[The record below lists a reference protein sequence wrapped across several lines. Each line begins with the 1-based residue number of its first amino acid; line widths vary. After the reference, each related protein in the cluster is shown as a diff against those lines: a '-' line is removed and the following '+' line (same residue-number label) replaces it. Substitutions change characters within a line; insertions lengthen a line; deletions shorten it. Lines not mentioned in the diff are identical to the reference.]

1 MTTFNNITEAF
12 GNTPLVR
19 INAINDGAAGNVYAK
34 LEFYNPSSSVKDRL
48 GIAMI
53 DAAEATGAFAQDPG
67 DPVPGVELSIA
78 RMSPVVFEAMEN
90 DIGAR
95 IWPQLQSEWEFIDYH
110 GINDA
115 FIIKYEI
122 GGQES
127 LRIHHDVAQVSMS
140 VKLNDDYE
148 GAELDFP
155 RQGVTNAGLGVG
167 ELLVWPSLVTHPHAS
182 LQITSGVKYSLTI
195 WCELPLAMNRM

>member
-1 MTTFNNITEAF
+1 MRDFFDYQSGVDDRHGMRHVANEMVVLPF
-12 GNTPLVR
+12 LTPAYCRAL
-19 INAINDGAAGNVYAK
+19 
-34 LEFYNPSSSVKDRL
+34 
-48 GIAMI
+48 I
-53 DAAEATGAFAQDPG
+53 DAAEAAGAFAQDPG
-67 DPVPGVELSIA
+67 DPVPGTEVSIA
-78 RMSPVVFEAMEN
+78 RLSPVVFEAMEN
-90 DIGAR
+90 DIGGR
-95 IWPQLQSEWEFIDYH
+95 IWPQLRAEWQYIDYH

-115 FIIKYEI
+115 FIIKYEQ

-155 RQGVTNAGLGVG
+155 RQGFTNAELAVG

>member
-1 MTTFNNITEAF
+1 M
-12 GNTPLVR
+12 
-19 INAINDGAAGNVYAK
+19 
-34 LEFYNPSSSVKDRL
+34 SSVRDFFDYWGGVDDRHGMRRVANEMVVL
-48 GIAMI
+48 PFLTPDYCRALI
-53 DAAEATGAFAQDPG
+53 DAAEAAGAFAQDPG
-67 DPVPGVELSIA
+67 APVPGTEVSIA
-78 RMSPVVFEAMEN
+78 RLSPVVFEAMEN

-95 IWPQLQSEWEFIDYH
+95 IWPELRAEWQYIDYH

-115 FIIKYEI
+115 FIIKYEQ

-155 RQGVTNAGLGVG
+155 RQGFTNANLAVG

-182 LQITSGVKYSLTI
+182 LQIASGVKYSLTI

>member
-1 MTTFNNITEAF
+1 M
-12 GNTPLVR
+12 
-19 INAINDGAAGNVYAK
+19 
-34 LEFYNPSSSVKDRL
+34 SSVRDFFDYSGGVDDRQGMRRVAAEML
-48 GIAMI
+48 VLPFLTPAYCRALI
-53 DAAEATGAFAQDPG
+53 DAAEAAGGFAQDLG
-67 DPVPGVELSIA
+67 DPVPGTEVSIA
-78 RMSPVVFEAMEN
+78 RLSPVVFEAMEN

-95 IWPQLQSEWEFIDYH
+95 IWPQLRAEWRYIDYH

-115 FIIKYEI
+115 FIIKYEQ

-155 RQGVTNAGLGVG
+155 RQGFTNADLAVG

-182 LQITSGVKYSLTI
+182 LQIRGGVKYSLTI

>member
-1 MTTFNNITEAF
+1 MSSLRDFF
-12 GNTPLVR
+12 
-19 INAINDGAAGNVYAK
+19 DYGAGVDERSGMRRVADEMFVLPFLSPAYCRA
-34 LEFYNPSSSVKDRL
+34 L
-48 GIAMI
+48 I
-53 DAAEATGAFAQDPG
+53 DAAESTGAFEPDPG
-67 DPVPGVELSIA
+67 DPVPRVELSMA
-78 RMSPVVFEAMEN
+78 RMSPLVFEAMEN
-90 DIGAR
+90 DIGVR
-95 IWPQLQSEWEFIDYH
+95 IWPQLRAEWQYIDYH

-115 FIIKYEI
+115 FIIKYER

-155 RQGVTNAGLGVG
+155 RQGFTNADLAVG

-182 LQITSGVKYSLTI
+182 LQIASGVKYSLTI
-195 WCELPLAMNRM
+195 WCELPLEMNRM

>member
-1 MTTFNNITEAF
+1 M
-12 GNTPLVR
+12 
-19 INAINDGAAGNVYAK
+19 
-34 LEFYNPSSSVKDRL
+34 SSVRDFFDYAGGVDDRPDMRRVADEMFVL
-48 GIAMI
+48 PFLTPAYCRALI
-53 DAAEATGAFAQDPG
+53 DAAEAAGGFAHDPG
-67 DPVPGVELSIA
+67 DPVPGTEVSIA
-78 RMSPVVFEAMEN
+78 RLSPAVFEAMEN

-95 IWPQLQSEWEFIDYH
+95 VWPRLQGEWRYIDYH

-115 FIIKYEI
+115 FIIKYEK

-140 VKLNDDYE
+140 VKLNDDYA

-155 RQGVTNAGLGVG
+155 RQGFTNADLAVG

>member
-1 MTTFNNITEAF
+1 MSSLRDFFDYSSGIDRQAGMRRVGDEMYALPF
-12 GNTPLVR
+12 LTPSYCRAL
-19 INAINDGAAGNVYAK
+19 
-34 LEFYNPSSSVKDRL
+34 
-48 GIAMI
+48 I

>member
-1 MTTFNNITEAF
+1 MQDFF
-12 GNTPLVR
+12 DYP
-19 INAINDGAAGNVYAK
+19 AG
-34 LEFYNPSSSVKDRL
+34 
-48 GIAMI
+48 I
-53 DAAEATGAFAQDPG
+53 DARDGMRRLADEMYVVPFLTPAYCRALIDASEAAGAFAQDPG
-67 DPVPGVELSIA
+67 DPVPGTEVSIA
-78 RMSPVVFEAMEN
+78 RLSPVVFEAMEN
-90 DIGAR
+90 DIGMR
-95 IWPQLQSEWEFIDYH
+95 IWPQLKSEWEYIDYH

-155 RQGVTNAGLGVG
+155 RQGASNAGLSVG

-182 LQITSGVKYSLTI
+182 LPIKSGIKYSLTI
-195 WCELPLAMNRM
+195 WCELPLRVSPDRW

>member
-1 MTTFNNITEAF
+1 MRRVADEMYAMPFL
-12 GNTPLVR
+12 TPAYCRAL
-19 INAINDGAAGNVYAK
+19 
-34 LEFYNPSSSVKDRL
+34 
-48 GIAMI
+48 I
-53 DAAEATGAFAQDPG
+53 DAAEATGAFEPDPG

-78 RMSPVVFEAMEN
+78 RMSPVVFEAMQN
-90 DIGAR
+90 HIGMQV
-95 IWPQLQSEWEFIDYH
+95 WPQLQTEWRYIDYH

-115 FIIKYEI
+115 FIIKYEV

-155 RQGVTNAGLGVG
+155 RQGVSNAGLAVG
-167 ELLVWPSLVTHPHAS
+167 EILAWPSLVTHPHES
-182 LQITSGVKYSLTI
+182 LPIRGGVKYSLTI
-195 WCELPLAMNRM
+195 WCELPLSMR